1 MTSNEIK
8 ELNDHPIDWCYN
20 CAKVACKTSKQ
31 KMFAWIV
38 CFLMKS
44 DNSHY
49 YFTHTI
55 AEDILEKEN
64 LQFGLNLRFVLD
76 ENEAI
81 AKELHKKKNWNFL
94 TELIYN
100 HIMNC
105 DIQITKERCKALL
118 KPKIKIDGEVVRVE
132 YKC

>member
-1 MTSNEIK
+1 MTTIDIK
-8 ELNDHPIDWCYN
+8 KLNNTPIDWCYN
-20 CAKVACKTSKQ
+20 CAKAACKNSKQ

-44 DNSHY
+44 DNAHY
-49 YFTHTI
+49 YFVGPTTVG
-55 AEDILEKEN
+55 KET
-64 LQFGLNLRFVLD
+64 LQFGLNLRFVLN

-81 AKELHKKKNWNFL
+81 AVELHKKKNWKFL

-100 HIMNC
+100 HVMNC
-105 DIQITKERCKALL
+105 NVQITKERCKVLL
-118 KPKIKIDGEVVRVE
+118 KPKIKVDGEVVRVE

>member
-44 DNSHY
+44 DNAHY
-49 YFTHTI
+49 YFAHTSG
-55 AEDILEKEN
+55 KETF
-64 LQFGLNLRFVLD
+64 QFGLNLRFVLA

-81 AKELHKKKNWNFL
+81 VDELHKKKNWKFL
-94 TELIYN
+94 IELIYN

-105 DIQITKERCKALL
+105 NIQITKERCAALL
-118 KPKIKIDGEVVRVE
+118 KPKLEIDGEVVRVE

>member
-1 MTSNEIK
+1 MTSKEII

-20 CAKVACKTSKQ
+20 CAKVACKTPKQ

-44 DNSHY
+44 DNAHY
-49 YFTHTI
+49 WFAYKDTGI
-55 AEDILEKEN
+55 SKEET
-64 LQFGLNLRFVLD
+64 LQFGLNLRFVLN

-81 AKELHKKKNWNFL
+81 ADELHKKKNWRFL

-105 DIQITKERCKALL
+105 DVQITKERCKALL
-118 KPKIKIDGEVVRVE
+118 KPKIEIVDEIVKLK
-132 YKC
+132 YNC

>member
-8 ELNDHPIDWCYN
+8 ELKDHPIDWCYN

-44 DNSHY
+44 DNAHY
-49 YFTHTI
+49 YFTHTP
-55 AEDILEKEN
+55 EEETF
-64 LQFGLNLRFVLD
+64 QFGLNLRFVLV

-81 AKELHKKKNWNFL
+81 ADELYKKKNWKFL
-94 TELIYN
+94 IELIYN

-105 DIQITKERCKALL
+105 NVQITKERCKALL
-118 KPKIKIDGEVVRVE
+118 KPKIKIDSEVVRVE

>member
-8 ELNDHPIDWCYN
+8 ELNDYPIDWCYN
-20 CAKVACKTSKQ
+20 CAKIACKTSKQ

-44 DNSHY
+44 ETVSYRFSNELYGRKVRLTFIVD
-49 YFTHTI
+49 T
-55 AEDILEKEN
+55 
-64 LQFGLNLRFVLD
+64 RFVLN

-81 AKELHKKKNWNFL
+81 AEELHKKKNWKFL
-94 TELIYN
+94 TELVYN

-105 DIQITKERCKALL
+105 NVQITKERCAALL
-118 KPKIKIDGEVVRVE
+118 KPKLEIDGEIVRIE

>member
-44 DNSHY
+44 DNAHY
-49 YFTHTI
+49 YFTRGTCT
-55 AEDILEKEN
+55 LEKETF
-64 LQFGLNLRFVLD
+64 QFGLNLRFVLD

-81 AKELHKKKNWNFL
+81 ADELRKKKNWKFL
-94 TELIYN
+94 IELIYN

-105 DIQITKERCKALL
+105 NVQITKEICKALL
-118 KPKIKIDGEVVRVE
+118 KPRIEIDDEVVKLE
-132 YKC
+132 YEC